1 MPLMPRRQASFP
13 CCFASALQAQAQ
25 DGRTPSHNPIDRKST
40 RLNSSHMSISYAV
53 FFFKKYISL
62 IVFIVS
68 ALFFLS
74 YFTPLSK
81 SLFHASGTIT
91 EDLGGFDI
99 NSTALIFGSIAL
111 GGSSTRSILINNSY
125 PFAIKV
131 KLILEGSISDK
142 IIYS

>member
-1 MPLMPRRQASFP
+1 MRRIIFLA
-13 CCFASALQAQAQ
+13 
-25 DGRTPSHNPIDRKST
+25 
-40 RLNSSHMSISYAV
+40 
-53 FFFKKYISL
+53 FFISL
-62 IVFIVS
+62 IVFIAS

-131 KLILEGSISDK
+131 KLVLEGSISDK
-142 IIYS
+142 IIYSPIRIEPYKSSSFKMTFFSNLDDSLGDYDGNISVVLFRAGL